1 MSVITSKVRL
11 ACALLVVLSSGS
23 AAETQTPA
31 TIAPTSINTAFVK
44 LFGTVGAFTAKAD
57 TQVLDA
63 YQQQKVR
70 LLMDFAVSEGKVR
83 MEISLAQ
90 MQSKDLTP
98 SKVAELKESGM
109 ERIIS
114 LFRPDKK
121 VTYIV
126 YPGIQSYVIIPLAKE
141 DTEAFEK
148 GLKLDKT
155 ALGKETLDGHDC
167 VKNKVVVSDTKG
179 PVLQAVTWNAA
190 DLKDFPLQIEMKE
203 KGNTLRMHF
212 TQLQF
217 TKPDPKQ
224 FDVPPAYG
232 LMK

>member
-1 MSVITSKVRL
+1 
-11 ACALLVVLSSGS
+11 
-23 AAETQTPA
+23 
-31 TIAPTSINTAFVK
+31 
-44 LFGTVGAFTAKAD
+44 
-57 TQVLDA
+57 
-63 YQQQKVR
+63 
-70 LLMDFAVSEGKVR
+70 

-90 MQSKDLTP
+90 MQSKDLPP

-167 VKNKVVVSDTKG
+167 VKNKVVVSDTKV

-190 DLKDFPLQIEMKE
+190 DLKDFPVQIEMKE

-212 TQLQF
+212 TQIQI

>member
-1 MSVITSKVRL
+1 MKVITSKVRL
-11 ACALLVVLSSGS
+11 ACAFLVVLASGS
-23 AAETQTPA
+23 AAVAQRPA
-31 TIAPTSINTAFVK
+31 IGTPTSINTAFVK
-44 LFGTVGAFTAKAD
+44 LFGAVGAFAAKVD

-63 YQQQKVR
+63 YQRETVR
-70 LLMDFAVSEGKVR
+70 LLMDFAASEGKVR
-83 MEISLAQ
+83 IEINLAQ
-90 MQSKDLTP
+90 VQSKDLTP

-121 VTYIV
+121 VTYVV
-126 YPGIQSYVIIPLAKE
+126 YPGIQSYISIPLAKE
-141 DTEAFEK
+141 DTEAFEG
-148 GLKLDKT
+148 GLKLEKT

-167 VKNKVVVSDTKG
+167 VKNKVVVSNSQG
-179 PVLQAVTWNAA
+179 PVLQATTWNAA

-203 KGNTLRMHF
+203 KGNTVRMHF
-212 TQLQF
+212 TQIQF